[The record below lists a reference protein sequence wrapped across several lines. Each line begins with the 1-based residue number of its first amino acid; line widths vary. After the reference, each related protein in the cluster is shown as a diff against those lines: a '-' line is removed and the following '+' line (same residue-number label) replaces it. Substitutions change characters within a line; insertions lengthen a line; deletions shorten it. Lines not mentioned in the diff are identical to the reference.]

1 MPISSPQDL
10 KMAGDLGKCRGTLQ
24 NTLFWLNM
32 MERNKPSKASSYAH
46 TIRKNIERT
55 LSEVPSFLGET
66 E

>member
-10 KMAGDLGKCRGTLQ
+10 KMAGDLGLCIGTLK
-24 NTLFWLNM
+24 NTLFWLNQ
-32 MERNKPSKASSYAH
+32 MERNTAETHYLA
-46 TIRKNIERT
+46 TIRKNITNT